1 VSAKPSGAGA
11 LFFAAA
17 SSRARLARRFV
28 RQDFGVALAGEVELG
43 ALCFACRRLRM
54 IARALF
60 TCCTCDFFGDGFV
73 MKDCPLVMDA
83 VGPFI
88 ARPNSPVSLA
98 PVWGLSGVR
107 VSAIQAF
114 PSAIR
119 QVVDTGT
126 AGPGF

>member
-1 VSAKPSGAGA
+1 
-11 LFFAAA
+11 
-17 SSRARLARRFV
+17 
-28 RQDFGVALAGEVELG
+28 
-43 ALCFACRRLRM
+43 
-54 IARALF
+54 
-60 TCCTCDFFGDGFV
+60 

-119 QVVDTGT
+119 QPPRRAYSAIFSILATSSPIRSRRCPHHRQQRADDIHARPFG
-126 AGPGF
+126 